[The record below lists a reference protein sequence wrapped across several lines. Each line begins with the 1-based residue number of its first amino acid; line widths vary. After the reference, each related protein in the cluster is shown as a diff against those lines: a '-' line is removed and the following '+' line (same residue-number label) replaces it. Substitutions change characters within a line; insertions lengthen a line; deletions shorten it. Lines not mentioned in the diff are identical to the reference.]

1 MYDFINVLSFRKL
14 LFFRTKLIFVSIY
27 HDRLGPSSHT
37 GSTECSAC
45 GICATCCSSVSS
57 CFGDLSRVALVI
69 SGASGPCASRVN
81 GVYYATEEL
90 SGGECV
96 YIKRDHPDVCIHF
109 WAASGQW
116 VVASVNDKGKNSNG
130 WACVKHTGALDSASS
145 LTTWKVTTNG
155 VFGDQPDVQVRTE
168 GASERRK
175 YLELPAGVDSAFRRM
190 LQNHT
195 FSVGDRVQRGMWLF
209 QPA

>member
-1 MYDFINVLSFRKL
+1 M
-14 LFFRTKLIFVSIY
+14 
-27 HDRLGPSSHT
+27 
-37 GSTECSAC
+37 
-45 GICATCCSSVSS
+45 
-57 CFGDLSRVALVI
+57 
-69 SGASGPCASRVN
+69 N
-81 GVYYATEEL
+81 GVFYATEEL

-96 YIKRDHPDVCIHF
+96 YIKRDNADVCIHF

-130 WACVKHTGALDSASS
+130 WACVKHTGGLDSASS

-155 VFGDQPDVQVRTE
+155 VFGDQPDVQVRTQ

-175 YLELPAGVDSAFRRM
+175 YLELPSGVDSAFRRM

-195 FSVGDRVQRGMWLF
+195 FSVNDRVQRGPDWKF
-209 QPA
+209 QLQDNGGAGTVVEILDSDGWVGVKWDNQASGK